1 MKIKEKYRPNVAI
14 IIVNKQGKILW
25 CKRKDGKG
33 WQFPQGGID
42 DGETPE
48 KALYRELEEEVG
60 LLPESVKLLG
70 STQDW
75 FKYRLPEH
83 MTRKNS
89 NPGFLGQKQK
99 WFLLELIDNDN
110 KVILDGEGEMQKI
123 EISKDILNDEKTII
137 EDLIV
142 AAHNNAKAKLK
153 NKTSEEISK
162 ATGGLGIPGF
172 KWPL

>member
-1 MKIKEKYRPNVAI
+1 MDKNGYRSNVAI
-14 IIVNKQGKILW
+14 VLS
-25 CKRKDGKG
+25 DGKG
-33 WQFPQGGID
+33 RVLLAKRIGQASWQFPQGGID

-60 LLPESVKLLG
+60 LLPESVRLLG

-110 KVILDGEGEMQKI
+110 KVIIDGGTSPEFQDWQWVSYWYPI
-123 EISKDILNDEKTII
+123 TA
-137 EDLIV
+137 IV
-142 AAHNNAKAKLK
+142 D
-153 NKTSEEISK
+153 
-162 ATGGLGIPGF
+162 F
-172 KWPL
+172 KRSVYRSALSQLAQYLP

>member
-1 MKIKEKYRPNVAI
+1 MGVSKILIDEEGYRPNVG
-14 IIVNKQGKILW
+14 IVVANRKGQVLWAKRLGKQ
-25 CKRKDGKG
+25 DA

-110 KVILDGEGEMQKI
+110 KVILDGGASPEFQDWQWVSYWYPI
-123 EISKDILNDEKTII
+123 TA
-137 EDLIV
+137 IV
-142 AAHNNAKAKLK
+142 D
-153 NKTSEEISK
+153 
-162 ATGGLGIPGF
+162 F
-172 KWPL
+172 KRSVYRSALSQLAQYLP

>member
-1 MKIKEKYRPNVAI
+1 MSKDLIDVDGYRPNVG
-14 IIVNKQGKILW
+14 IVVTNKKSQVLWAKRIGKQ
-25 CKRKDGKG
+25 DA
-33 WQFPQGGID
+33 WQFPQGGVE

-75 FKYRLPEH
+75 FKYRLPEY

-99 WFLLELIDNDN
+99 WFLLELIDKND
-110 KVILDGEGEMQKI
+110 KVCLDGGASPEFQDWQWVNYWYPI
-123 EISKDILNDEKTII
+123 TAVVD
-137 EDLIV
+137 
-142 AAHNNAKAKLK
+142 
-153 NKTSEEISK
+153 
-162 ATGGLGIPGF
+162 F
-172 KWPL
+172 KRSVYRSALAQLAPYLPSN